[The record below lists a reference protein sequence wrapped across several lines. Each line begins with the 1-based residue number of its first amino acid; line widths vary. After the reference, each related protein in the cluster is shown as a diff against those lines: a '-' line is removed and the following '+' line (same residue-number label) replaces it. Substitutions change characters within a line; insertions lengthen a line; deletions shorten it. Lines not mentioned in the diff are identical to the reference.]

1 MKNEQSC
8 IFSRRRFAALA
19 LGALA
24 APTCLADMPGSSRRR
39 RPTLWSMK
47 MSEIA
52 LEPLPYAENALEPVI
67 TAKTISFHYGK
78 HHAGYVATLNKLI
91 AGTQYAGMSLEA
103 IVRAAAASSAT
114 PIFNNAAQTWNH
126 TFFWK
131 SLAPAGT
138 GGAPDGAF
146 GEAVA
151 RDFGSFADMKVA
163 LADAAVKR
171 FGSGWAWL
179 VAKDGKLSVVST
191 PNAETPLT
199 QAGMTPLLTVDV
211 WEHAY
216 YLDWQNR
223 RADYV
228 AALLDKLAN
237 WKFAAEN
244 FARISG

>member
-1 MKNEQSC
+1 
-8 IFSRRRFAALA
+8 
-19 LGALA
+19 
-24 APTCLADMPGSSRRR
+24 
-39 RPTLWSMK
+39 

-91 AGTQYAGMSLEA
+91 AGTQYAGMSL
-103 IVRAAAASSAT
+103 
-114 PIFNNAAQTWNH
+114 IFNNAAQTWNH
-126 TFFWK
+126 TFYWK
-131 SLAPAGT
+131 SLAPVGA
-138 GGAPDGAF
+138 GGAPEGAF
-146 GEAVA
+146 GEAVS
-151 RDFGSFADMKVA
+151 RDFGSFANMKSA

-179 VAKDGKLSVVST
+179 VAKDGKLSVIST

-199 QAGMTPLLTVDV
+199 QPGVTPLLTVDV

-228 AALLDKLAN
+228 AAILDKLAN
-237 WKFAAEN
+237 WKFAADN
-244 FARISG
+244 FARI

>member
-1 MKNEQSC
+1 MGEVK
-8 IFSRRRFAALA
+8 
-19 LGALA
+19 
-24 APTCLADMPGSSRRR
+24 
-39 RPTLWSMK
+39 
-47 MSEIA
+47 
-52 LEPLPYAENALEPVI
+52 LEPLPYSESALEPVVS
-67 TAKTISFHYGK
+67 AKTISFHYGK

-91 AGTQYAGMSLEA
+91 AGTPYEGLALEE
-103 IVRAAAASSAT
+103 IVRRSAADGAAAV
-114 PIFNNAAQTWNH
+114 FNNAAQAWNH
-126 TFFWK
+126 AFYWK
-131 SLAPAGT
+131 CLAPTGT
-138 GGAPDGAF
+138 GGAPEGAF

-151 RDFGSFADMKVA
+151 RDFGSFADMKAA

-179 VAKDGKLSVVST
+179 VAKGGKLSVIST

-199 QAGMTPLLTVDV
+199 QSGVTPLLTVDV

-244 FARISG
+244 FSHA